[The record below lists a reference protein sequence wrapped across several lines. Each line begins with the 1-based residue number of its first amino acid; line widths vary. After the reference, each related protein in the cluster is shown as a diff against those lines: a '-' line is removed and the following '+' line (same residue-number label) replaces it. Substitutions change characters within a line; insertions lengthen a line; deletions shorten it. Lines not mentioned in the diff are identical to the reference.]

1 MPGVHIHKI
10 SELNWLEQQEESKL
24 TVPGSYWLCHKNK
37 IYKFTFMYHHT
48 MRDLKEFAYGKE
60 LLKVIRRIIK
70 SQPCQGQQ
78 FGTKHILVTYNHS
91 SWTRQD
97 KMFATLKFMTHKGAT
112 AVSRAIILTI
122 KIIKDETYESRI
134 LKRDKIK
141 HLESECK
148 TERRNSNVYKLKVN
162 ATDTNNHISNL
173 HLNDDPSNFTLSS
186 INNEKSKDKLNII
199 KCNDRDLSNISTNE
213 CVNVENEDVNKTNNC
228 SITFKKGK
236 REKNEFHNNIEKPS
250 SLNRIEFQEL
260 IQQKDFELQLNGNVI
275 TQGSSIINSNDEG
288 IIDSAN
294 LPYQYL
300 IEKEI
305 ENAKKKNVKYSLANA
320 NKSITVYKES
330 SIDSTTKS
338 ENKYVNKIPKENNVI
353 DKNCTKNKVP
363 EMAQSNEE
371 QCTKDLSM
379 DSTKLLIG
387 YEKTIKDHN
396 KLKKIEESEKKM
408 DDSMVKSSNITD
420 LIMKGRMFMIQQD
433 QDSVS
438 VVEQETKSDTDEVLE
453 NSEKFETKEGE
464 KCLLNSSLLKL
475 TNLVTMIE
483 MPKEIIKSNYE
494 SKSTIHNINDNV
506 SLDSM
511 LIKKD
516 SASNQCMDTQINAV
530 HPSTFMFNLQD
541 IPTSSKSCLK
551 YEEYESNMNNLK
563 SEENNISSKIQSC
576 DNESA
581 NISKETFN
589 SIERLDVTNH
599 SIVES
604 ALDDSEDT
612 ISNKISNSETIEN
625 TSLNR
630 TFTFPRI
637 ISDQIITIDQIPLGL
652 QEIVKERL
660 SKRNTSIN
668 SKSNLHNTSLDDT
681 ILMLP
686 NKSTNLEVKSFKTDL
701 FNVEKRLT
709 PLTDNIETDSDDTST
724 VCSNIAV
731 VEETEMP
738 NRKRKRSDNYDN
750 DNAKKLCFET
760 VNDETLSSP
769 KCKTY
774 SSMTKKGKGIW
785 EKKDCKYNTKM
796 STGLVKIKNSRVPN
810 NKLQDIT
817 EEFYQDLM
825 QHNDHSNNC
834 KEKFLSHAKRSYLE
848 TNVKSNNTRI
858 EMLKFI
864 EDITRGVKVV
874 VKRMNIKSISSII
887 GNSSSLAYVKLM
899 KSSKH

>member
-1 MPGVHIHKI
+1 MTREGAT
-10 SELNWLEQQEESKL
+10 
-24 TVPGSYWLCHKNK
+24 TVP
-37 IYKFTFMYHHT
+37 
-48 MRDLKEFAYGKE
+48 
-60 LLKVIRRIIK
+60 
-70 SQPCQGQQ
+70 
-78 FGTKHILVTYNHS
+78 
-91 SWTRQD
+91 
-97 KMFATLKFMTHKGAT
+97 
-112 AVSRAIILTI
+112 RAIMLTI
-122 KIIKDETYESRI
+122 KIIQDETYESRI
-134 LKRDKIK
+134 LKRDKMK
-141 HLESECK
+141 HLESDSK

-162 ATDTNNHISNL
+162 ATDTKKHISNL
-173 HLNDDPSNFTLSS
+173 NLNDDLSNLTLPS
-186 INNEKSKDKLNII
+186 INNEKTKDKFNII
-199 KCNDRDLSNISTNE
+199 KCNDDRDLSNISTNE
-213 CVNVENEDVNKTNNC
+213 CVSAEDEDVNKTNNC
-228 SITFKKGK
+228 SITFKKEQI
-236 REKNEFHNNIEKPS
+236 EKDEFHNNIEKSS

-260 IQQKDFELQLNGNVI
+260 IQQKDSELQLNGNVI
-275 TQGSSIINSNDEG
+275 TQGSSTINSNDEG

-305 ENAKKKNVKYSLANA
+305 ENAKKKIVKYPLSNV
-320 NKSITVYKES
+320 NKSITVNEES

-338 ENKYVNKIPKENNVI
+338 ENKYVNKIPKENNAN

-371 QCTKDLSM
+371 QCTKDLSV
-379 DSTKLLIG
+379 DSKKLLIS

-396 KLKKIEESEKKM
+396 KLKKIRESEKNM
-408 DDSMVKSSNITD
+408 DDNVVKSSNITD

-438 VVEQETKSDTDEVLE
+438 VVEQETKLDTDEVLE

-494 SKSTIHNINDNV
+494 SKSTVNNINNNV

-516 SASNQCMDTQINAV
+516 SANNQCMNAQINAT
-530 HPSTFMFNLQD
+530 HPSMFTFNLQD
-541 IPTSSKSCLK
+541 IPTSSKSCLE
-551 YEEYESNMNNLK
+551 YEEYKSNMNNFE
-563 SEENNISSKIQSC
+563 SEENNTSLKIQSC
-576 DNESA
+576 DNESS
-581 NISKETFN
+581 NICKETFN
-589 SIERLDVTNH
+589 STERLVDVTNH

-604 ALDDSEDT
+604 ALDDS
-612 ISNKISNSETIEN
+612 NKIANNSNSETIEN
-625 TSLNR
+625 ISFNSTSS
-630 TFTFPRI
+630 FPRI

-668 SKSNLHNTSLDDT
+668 SKSNLHNTSLDDE
-681 ILMLP
+681 ILP
-686 NKSTNLEVKSFKTDL
+686 NESTNLEVKSFKTDL

-709 PLTDNIETDSDDTST
+709 PLTDIIETDSDDTSI

-731 VEETEMP
+731 VEEAEMP
-738 NRKRKRSDNYDN
+738 NRKRKRSNNYDN
-750 DNAKKLCFET
+750 DNAKKQCFET
-760 VNDETLSSP
+760 VNDEILSSP

-774 SSMTKKGKGIW
+774 SSMNKKEKGIREKKG
-785 EKKDCKYNTKM
+785 CKYNAKM
-796 STGLVKIKNSRVPN
+796 STGGLVKIKNSRVPN

-825 QHNDHSNNC
+825 QHNEHSNNC
-834 KEKFLSHAKRSYLE
+834 EDKFLSHAKRSYLE
-848 TNVKSNNTRI
+848 TNVKSNSTRI
-858 EMLKFI
+858 KMLKFI

-874 VKRMNIKSISSII
+874 VNRMNINSII

>member
-10 SELNWLEQQEESKL
+10 SELSWFEQQEESKL
-24 TVPGSYWLCHKNK
+24 TIPGSYWLCHKNK
-37 IYKFTFMYHHT
+37 IYKFSFMYHHT

-78 FGTKHILVTYNHS
+78 FVTKHILVTYNHS

-97 KMFATLKFMTHKGAT
+97 KMFATLKFMTHKEVT
-112 AVSRAIILTI
+112 TVSRAIMLTI

-134 LKRDKIK
+134 LKRDKVK
-141 HLESECK
+141 HLESDIK
-148 TERRNSNVYKLKVN
+148 TDRRNSNVYKLKVN
-162 ATDTNNHISNL
+162 VTNTNKHISNL
-173 HLNDDPSNFTLSS
+173 NLNDDLSNLALSS
-186 INNEKSKDKLNII
+186 INNEKTKDKLNII

-213 CVNVENEDVNKTNNC
+213 CVSVENEDVNKTNNC
-228 SITFKKGK
+228 SISFKKEK
-236 REKNEFHNNIEKPS
+236 RKEDEFYNNIEKPS

-260 IQQKDFELQLNGNVI
+260 IQQKDSELQLNGNVI
-275 TQGSSIINSNDEG
+275 TQGSNIINSNDEG

-305 ENAKKKNVKYSLANA
+305 ENAKKIVKYPLSNA
-320 NKSITVYKES
+320 NKSITVYEES

-338 ENKYVNKIPKENNVI
+338 ENKYVNKISKEKNSN

-363 EMAQSNEE
+363 EMAQTNEE
-371 QCTKDLSM
+371 QCTNDLSM
-379 DSTKLLIG
+379 DSKKLLIS

-396 KLKKIEESEKKM
+396 KLKKLGESEKNV
-408 DDSMVKSSNITD
+408 DNGMVKSSNITD

-483 MPKEIIKSNYE
+483 MPKEIIKSNCK
-494 SKSTIHNINDNV
+494 SKSTLHNINNNL

-516 SASNQCMDTQINAV
+516 SASNQCIDTQINAM
-530 HPSTFMFNLQD
+530 HPSMSMFNLQD
-541 IPTSSKSCLK
+541 IPTSSKSCLQ
-551 YEEYESNMNNLK
+551 YEEYESNMNNLE
-563 SEENNISSKIQSC
+563 SEENNISLKIQSC

-581 NISKETFN
+581 NICKETFN
-589 SIERLDVTNH
+589 STERLNVTNH

-604 ALDDSEDT
+604 ALNDSEGT
-612 ISNKISNSETIEN
+612 EGTKIANSSNSENI
-625 TSLNR
+625 SLNS
-630 TFTFPRI
+630 TSSYPRI
-637 ISDQIITIDQIPLGL
+637 ISDQIITIDQIPWGL

-660 SKRNTSIN
+660 TKRNTSIN
-668 SKSNLHNTSLDDT
+668 SKSNLHNTSLNDT

-686 NKSTNLEVKSFKTDL
+686 NESTNLEMKSCKTDL
-701 FNVEKRLT
+701 FNVEKHLT

-750 DNAKKLCFET
+750 DNAKKQCFEIE
-760 VNDETLSSP
+760 NYETLSSP
-769 KCKTY
+769 KCKIY
-774 SSMTKKGKGIW
+774 SSMNKKEKGIK
-785 EKKDCKYNTKM
+785 EKKVCKYNTKM

-825 QHNDHSNNC
+825 QHNEHSNNC
-834 KEKFLSHAKRSYLE
+834 KEKFLSHAERSYLE
-848 TNVKSNNTRI
+848 TNVKSNSTRI
-858 EMLKFI
+858 KMLKFI

-874 VKRMNIKSISSII
+874 VKRMNINSISSII